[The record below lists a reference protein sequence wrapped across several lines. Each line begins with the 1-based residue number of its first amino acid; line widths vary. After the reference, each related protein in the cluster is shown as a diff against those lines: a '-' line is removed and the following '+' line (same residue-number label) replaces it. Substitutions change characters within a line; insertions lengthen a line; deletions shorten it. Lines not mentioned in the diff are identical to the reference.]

1 MLTNRSQDATKD
13 DCYCFCTASSAS
25 CFAHSTLILLAS
37 RVPLPLVFVLLRN
50 IMVIVVVLLDMM
62 HNRITTSSTCVV
74 GQLCLS
80 QLLQSQP
87 PEAQPFHVRLR
98 SFLEEKK
105 IITILTISRPTYCW
119 NNKYKYESLIT
130 IWIKLTKQG
139 YPSNWLPSLC
149 LLHNIKYILLEAIQV
164 KSSQFIHPSYLFFAH
179 MLF

>member
-1 MLTNRSQDATKD
+1 MVTNRSQDAIKD

-25 CFAHSTLILLAS
+25 CFAHSMLILLPS

-50 IMVIVVVLLDMM
+50 IMVVVVVLLDMM

-87 PEAQPFHVRLR
+87 PGAQPFHVHLC
-98 SFLEEKK
+98 SFLEKK
-105 IITILTISRPTYCW
+105 EIITILTISRPTYCW

>member
-1 MLTNRSQDATKD
+1 MVTNRSQDAIKD

-50 IMVIVVVLLDMM
+50 IMVVVVVLLDMM
-62 HNRITTSSTCVV
+62 RKHNRITTSSICVV

-98 SFLEEKK
+98 SFLE
-105 IITILTISRPTYCW
+105 
-119 NNKYKYESLIT
+119 
-130 IWIKLTKQG
+130 
-139 YPSNWLPSLC
+139 
-149 LLHNIKYILLEAIQV
+149 
-164 KSSQFIHPSYLFFAH
+164 
-179 MLF
+179 